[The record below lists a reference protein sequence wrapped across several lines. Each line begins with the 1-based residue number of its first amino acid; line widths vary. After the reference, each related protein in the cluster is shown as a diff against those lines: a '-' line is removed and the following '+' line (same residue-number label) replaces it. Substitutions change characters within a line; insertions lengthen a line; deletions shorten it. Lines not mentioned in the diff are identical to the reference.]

1 MNKNEL
7 IASMASEAG
16 LTKADA
22 GKALDAFIS
31 SITQALKAGDEVRL
45 VGFGT
50 VSYTHLTLPTN

>member
-22 GKALDAFIS
+22 GKAMDAFIS
-31 SITQALKAGDEVRL
+31 FITQALKAGDEVRL
-45 VGFGT
+45 VVF
-50 VSYTHLTLPTN
+50 